1 MDKLQDLAVAIVVAI
16 ITWGL
21 TTLARRRA
29 DREAE
34 RTALQDQADTFV
46 VAVAVADVQ
55 AAASVAR
62 QLYKGW
68 PQRAAVGLLAALA
81 AGGAAAR
88 TRALGATDNLSLI
101 AGLGATA
108 PILSSARQTSQRYTA
123 SIREPMHRL
132 ATAAA
137 PLLRHPDEHLASAAD
152 DLFNA
157 VTRTQQPEV
166 IEAAPERFA
175 RELARVL
182 RPRRLWRHPALRVR
196 SP

>member
-1 MDKLQDLAVAIVVAI
+1 MDKLQDLAVVAI

-34 RTALQDQADTFV
+34 RTALQDQADTF
-46 VAVAVADVQ
+46 AVADVQ

-62 QLYKGW
+62 QLYEGW

-123 SIREPMHRL
+123 SLREPMHRL

-152 DLFNA
+152 DLFNE

-166 IEAAPERFA
+166 LEAAPQRFA

-196 SP
+196 YP

>member
-46 VAVAVADVQ
+46 VAVADVQ

-62 QLYKGW
+62 QLYEGW

-137 PLLRHPDEHLASAAD
+137 PLLRHHDENLAGAAD

-157 VTRTQQPEV
+157 VTRTQQPEAV
-166 IEAAPERFA
+166 EAARERFA

-182 RPRRLWRHPALRVR
+182 RPRRLWRR
-196 SP
+196 SSR